1 MRSRSW
7 KALALFLLVLPVPL
21 SGQPRSLYWRSLDVS
36 ARLDADG
43 RLQVIERHHMVF
55 TGDWNGGE
63 RGFRLGLEHQLELN
77 GIEREDPETH
87 SRIPLTLNRDLTG
100 VDDYAWADSKK
111 LRWRSRLES
120 DPPFQDTD
128 RVYVLDYTLENIL
141 VPAEEG
147 FLLDHDFAF
156 PERPGPI
163 LSFSLELLLDPSWS
177 PEREIPETIVRQE
190 LQPQD
195 SVVVTVPLVYR
206 GEGSPSGVRIGPAAP
221 LRSGL
226 VILFVGASLA
236 IAFLFHRGE
245 QVLGRFAPLTPLSS
259 IDRNWLDANV
269 FNMLPEE
276 VGAAWDD
283 RTAAPEVAAVLARM
297 VSEGKLKTEVFR
309 TRRLLGSQENLRME
323 LLVDRKSLSGYER
336 VLVNSLFVSGDVTDT
351 AKIRKHYESRGFDP
365 AAQID
370 HFLKQRVKQLLGN
383 SRAPRQIS
391 GKPARWFLAAS
402 LLVFAVSAYFDP
414 AGFWF
419 LLVPAALA
427 VLVYGLGVVAAA
439 LYRRRVERL
448 VPLSLTF
455 LLPAGALA
463 GVALWV
469 IRANPHRNGLLALL
483 SLALFVLALLV
494 SLFNAAKF
502 REGSLALDLRKKLA
516 SARRFFAYELSKPN
530 PHLEDRWFP
539 YLLAFELGPDVDR
552 WFRAYGPPG
561 STSSSTST
569 SSDYGSSSSGGGGGS
584 ASRPWTGGGGT
595 FGGAG
600 ATGSWAAAVG
610 TVASGVAAPSESG
623 SGGSSGGGG
632 GGGGGGS
639 SGGGSGGGW

>member
-1 MRSRSW
+1 MRSKSW
-7 KALALFLLVLPVPL
+7 KALALLLLVLPAPV
-21 SGQPRSLYWRSLDVS
+21 SAQSRSLYWRSLDVR
-36 ARLDADG
+36 ARLDAEG
-43 RLQVIERHHMVF
+43 RLQVVERHHMVF

-63 RGFRLGLEHQLELN
+63 RGFRLGLEHRLELN
-77 GIEREDPETH
+77 GIEREDLETH
-87 SRIPLTLNRDLTG
+87 SRIPLTLNRELTR

-128 RVYVLDYTLENIL
+128 RVYVLDYTLENVL

-156 PERPGPI
+156 PDRPGPI
-163 LSFSLELLLDPSWS
+163 LSFSLDLTLDPSWS
-177 PEREIPETIVRQE
+177 PKEEIAERILREK
-190 LQPQD
+190 LQPGE
-195 SVVVTVPLVYR
+195 SLVITVPLVYR

-226 VILFVGASLA
+226 VILFVGAGLA
-236 IAFLFHRGE
+236 VAFLFYRAE
-245 QVLGRFAPLTPLSS
+245 QALGRFAPLAPLSS
-259 IDRNWLDANV
+259 IDRTWLEANV
-269 FNMLPEE
+269 FSMLPEE

-297 VSEGKLKTEVFR
+297 VSEEKLRTEVFR
-309 TRRLLGSQENLRME
+309 KRGILRSQENLHME

-336 VLVNSLFVSGDVTDT
+336 TLVNALFVSGDSTDT
-351 AKIRKHYESRGFDP
+351 VKIRKHYESKGFDP
-365 AAQID
+365 AAQIA
-370 HFLKQRVKQLLGN
+370 HLLKQRVARLLGD
-383 SRAPRQIS
+383 SRAPRRIS
-391 GKPARWFLAAS
+391 GKPTRWLLASS
-402 LLVFAVSAYFDP
+402 LLVFALSAYFDP
-414 AGFWF
+414 AGLWF
-419 LLVPAALA
+419 LLAPAGAATLI
-427 VLVYGLGVVAAA
+427 YGLGFIAAA
-439 LYRRRVERL
+439 LYRKRIDRLLAFSITFL
-448 VPLSLTF
+448 VPAL
-455 LLPAGALA
+455 ALA
-463 GVALWV
+463 GLTVSIV
-469 IRANPHRNGLLALL
+469 RANPHRNGLLALL

-516 SARRFFAYELSKPN
+516 SARRYFAYELSKPD
-530 PHLEDRWFP
+530 PRLEDRWFP

-552 WFRAYGPPG
+552 WFRAYGPAD
-561 STSSSTST
+561 STSSSIPS
-569 SSDYGSSSSGGGGGS
+569 SSDHGSSSSGRGGGS
-584 ASRPWTGGGGT
+584 SSRPWTGGGGG

-623 SGGSSGGGG
+623 SGGSSSSG